1 VKAFSI
7 RPAVEADAPEI
18 ARLQVLVYAL
28 PPWSEQD
35 DLAETERWL
44 RGQILRPHAHCLVAT
59 VAATVPSESSA
70 EPPRERI
77 VGAITGG
84 RTTYGAALEDWQHH
98 AVPPETGW
106 PQITGRIASIWEFVV
121 HPDYRGQGI
130 GATLLEALLDR
141 FREDRAD
148 RVLLRTAGRATAA
161 VSLYRRLGFCPLG
174 IREREDPDAGPW
186 LLTLS
191 DQDPA

>member
-1 VKAFSI
+1 MRAFSI
-7 RPAVEADAPEI
+7 RPAAEADAPEI

-35 DLAETERWL
+35 DLPETERWL

-59 VAATVPSESSA
+59 ASPQSPT
-70 EPPRERI
+70 EPPGERI

-84 RTTYGAALEDWQHH
+84 RTTYRAALEDWQHH
-98 AVPPETGW
+98 AVPPESGW
-106 PQITGRIASIWEFVV
+106 PQITGRIASVWEFVV
-121 HPDYRGQGI
+121 HPDYRRQGI
-130 GATLLEALLDR
+130 GATLLVALLDR

-148 RVLLRTAGRATAA
+148 RVLLRTAGRASAA
-161 VSLYRRLGFCPLG
+161 VSLYRRLGFRPLG

-191 DQDPA
+191 GADPA